1 MMRDMG
7 LTVAHLRRAAEC
19 HNERMAPQS
28 PVTRLSE
35 AEAWELL
42 GTAQVGRLA
51 TVIDRQPDI
60 FPVNFVLD
68 GPAVVFKTAG
78 GSKLLQLTVN
88 TSVAFQADGWTGA
101 EGWSVVVKGTA
112 SEVEDWDSL
121 ARIERLSLRP
131 WVPTVK
137 DHFIRIVVAEIEGRR
152 FVFGDEPESEVDYT
166 TE

>member
-1 MMRDMG
+1 
-7 LTVAHLRRAAEC
+7 
-19 HNERMAPQS
+19 MAPQS

-35 AEAWELL
+35 TEAWELL
-42 GTAQVGRLA
+42 GTVQVGRLA
-51 TVIDRQPDI
+51 TVIERQPDI

-68 GPAVVFKTAG
+68 GPAVVFRTAG

-88 TSVAFQADGWTGA
+88 ASVAFQADGWTSS
-101 EGWSVVVKGTA
+101 EGWSVVVKGVA
-112 SEVEDWDSL
+112 SEVEDRDTL
-121 ARIERLSLRP
+121 TRIERLPLKP

-137 DHFIRIVVAEIEGRR
+137 DHYVRIVADEIEGRR

>member
-1 MMRDMG
+1 
-7 LTVAHLRRAAEC
+7 
-19 HNERMAPQS
+19 MAPQS

-35 AEAWELL
+35 TEAWELL
-42 GTAQVGRLA
+42 GTVQVGRLA
-51 TVIDRQPDI
+51 TVIERQPDI

-68 GPAVVFKTAG
+68 GPAVVVRTAG

-88 TSVAFQADGWTGA
+88 ASVAFQADGWTSS
-101 EGWSVVVKGTA
+101 EGWSVVVKGVAT
-112 SEVEDWDSL
+112 EVEDRDTL
-121 ARIERLSLRP
+121 TRIERLPLKP

-137 DHFIRIVVAEIEGRR
+137 DHYVRIVADEIEGRR

>member
-1 MMRDMG
+1 
-7 LTVAHLRRAAEC
+7 
-19 HNERMAPQS
+19 MAPQS
-28 PVTRLSE
+28 PITRLSE
-35 AEAWELL
+35 TEAWEQL
-42 GTAQVGRLA
+42 GTVQVGRLA
-51 TVIDRQPDI
+51 TVIERQPDI

-88 TSVAFQADGWTGA
+88 SRVAFQADGWTA
-101 EGWSVVVKGTA
+101 TEGWSVVIKGVA
-112 SEVEDWDSL
+112 SEVEDGDTL
-121 ARIERLSLRP
+121 ARIERLSLKP

-137 DHFIRIVVAEIEGRR
+137 DHYVRIVADEIEGRR